1 MDNIF
6 SLSGKTILVT
16 GASSGLGRN
25 FAIALAEA
33 GATIIGAA
41 RRIDALGEL
50 VAEITG
56 KGGAA
61 LAVPMD
67 VTDMAS
73 VRAGV
78 AEAARLSG
86 GIDGLVNNSGVNRR
100 GPLLDIGEADW
111 DAVIDTNLK
120 GVWAVGTEVAR
131 HMADRGKGG
140 SIVNTAS
147 LLSFRQS
154 PNATPYAVSKAA
166 VVQLTQQMALEWAAN
181 GIRVNAIAPGY
192 FETDLNRDFLRS
204 EAGQKIVS
212 RIPFRR
218 VGEHRELTGAML
230 LLLSDAGS
238 YITGSTI
245 SVDGGH
251 RVSAI

>member
-1 MDNIF
+1 MDTTF
-6 SLSGKTILVT
+6 GLAGKTILVT
-16 GASSGLGRN
+16 GASSGLGRH
-25 FAIALAEA
+25 FATALAEA
-33 GATIIGAA
+33 GATIVGAA
-41 RRIDALGEL
+41 RRADALAEL
-50 VAEITG
+50 AAEING

-61 LAVPMD
+61 HAVTMD

-73 VRAGV
+73 VQAGV
-78 AEAARLSG
+78 AEAVRLTG
-86 GIDGLVNNSGVNRR
+86 GIDGLINNSGVNRR
-100 GPLLDIGEADW
+100 GPLLQIGEADW

-131 HMADRGKGG
+131 HMVGRAKGG
-140 SIVNTAS
+140 SIVNIAS

-154 PNATPYAVSKAA
+154 PGATPYAVSKAA
-166 VVQLTQQMALEWAAN
+166 VVQLTQQMALEWAEN
-181 GIRVNAIAPGY
+181 GVRVNALAPGY

-204 EAGQKIVS
+204 EAGQKVIS

-218 VGEHRELTGAML
+218 VGEYRELTGAMQ

-251 RVSAI
+251 RVSSI